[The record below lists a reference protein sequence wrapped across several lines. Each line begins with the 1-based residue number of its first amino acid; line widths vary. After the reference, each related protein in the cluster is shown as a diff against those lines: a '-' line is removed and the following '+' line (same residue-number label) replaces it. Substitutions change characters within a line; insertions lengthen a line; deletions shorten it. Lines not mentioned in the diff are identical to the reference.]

1 MNILIVD
8 DDALVRYTYNRF
20 LEKHFNV
27 FQAEDG
33 VIGIEILRKEQDI
46 SKILL
51 DVYMPEMDAFGFMR
65 VIQTDPELSKRYF
78 EIFLISNLNKEDI
91 LDTLIKQNI
100 DMKYIRNIIRKPVD
114 MQMLTAIV
122 EL

>member
-8 DDALVRYTYNRF
+8 DDALVRYTHNRF

-100 DMKYIRNIIRKPVD
+100 DMKYIRNIIKKPVD

>member
-100 DMKYIRNIIRKPVD
+100 DMKYIRNIIKKPVD